1 MVLNFSDTTPR
12 ILWFEFGLPFGL
24 PLVLPWS
31 VLVCVCLVASHNL
44 QVILYIAELGSCLQQ
59 QNYYDTEKLLG
70 ALQEPDAASFNVI
83 S

>member
-1 MVLNFSDTTPR
+1 MAPLQGS
-12 ILWFEFGLPFGL
+12 FGL
-24 PLVLPWS
+24 PLVCPWFCLGLC
-31 VLVCVCLVASHNL
+31 LVCVCQVASHNL

-70 ALQEPDAASFNVI
+70 TLQEPNAASFNMI